1 MQCGKCKKM
10 DCYLEQKECTGIK
23 EEILELYTD
32 PEKQKMMEAAIG
44 LESEDGRL
52 LTRVEEIVKFA
63 DRMGY
68 KHLGIAFCAGCS
80 REGASLHKLL
90 ENSFKITSVC
100 CSVCGIGIKDVL
112 PDCPDEGNRK
122 VICNP
127 LGQAEILNRA
137 ETELNIVVGL
147 CVGHDILFA
156 RSSHAPTTT
165 LVVKDRVLV
174 NNPGGVLNSLYWKK
188 IISDRFNK
196 IFKNGETK

>member
-10 DCYLEQKECTGIK
+10 ECYLDQMDCTGIK
-23 EEILELYTD
+23 SEILELYTD
-32 PEKQKMMEAAIG
+32 PEKQKMMKAAVG
-44 LESEDGRL
+44 LESEDERL
-52 LTRVEEIVKFA
+52 LTRLEEVVKFA
-63 DRMGY
+63 ARMEY
-68 KHLGIAFCAGCS
+68 KHLGIAFCAGCF

-100 CSVCGIGIKDVL
+100 CSVCGIGITDVL
-112 PDCPDEGNRK
+112 PDCSDDGNRK
-122 VICNP
+122 VACNP

-156 RSSHAPTTT
+156 QDSKAPTTT

-174 NNPGGVLNSLYWKK
+174 NNPGGVFNSFYWKK
-188 IISDRFNK
+188 IIADRFK
-196 IFKNGETK
+196 KNFADNNTK